1 MRLSRTLRIALSV
14 LLAAC
19 LVAPGTAIAY
29 SSKDVAAHKA
39 AAAAARN
46 KAAAEQTKANALLA
60 DTQKLEDQ
68 ITALEG
74 ELETLGAQI
83 GTASQRRAN
92 LDSQIELLR
101 SEIAAKQASIE
112 TLQFDYDQR
121 SAELAARVDAYYRG
135 GDWAFIE
142 MLLGSQSLGDLIQR
156 TEFVTA
162 IIQDDEDAAAQLED
176 SRLALEQANTELAT
190 NVEAVTAKRAEARA
204 EELGLKSLRSASDN
218 KRAAEQAVQNQ
229 KAALLA
235 DTKKNIARLRAQ
247 ALAEEQA
254 SARIADLLK
263 NGASH
268 GTGKYAGTFT
278 WPTPGHS
285 RISSSFGWR
294 IHPITH
300 DRRMHNGIDIA
311 APSGATIV
319 AAASGTVIHTYSP
332 GQSGGYGNF
341 TLIDHGDGLVTCY
354 AHQSRIG
361 VQVGQHVS
369 KGQTIGYVGSTGMS
383 TGPHLH
389 FEVRVNGNPVNPM
402 NYL

>member
-14 LLAAC
+14 LLFAC
-19 LVAPGTAIAY
+19 LVAPGTAVAY
-29 SSKDVAAHKA
+29 SSKDVAAHAA
-39 AAAAARN
+39 AAAAARK
-46 KAAAEQTKANALLA
+46 KAAEEQKKANALLA

-68 ITALEG
+68 ITTLEG
-74 ELETLGAQI
+74 ELSKLGAQI

-101 SEIAAKQASIE
+101 SEIAAKQATIA

-135 GDWAFIE
+135 GDWDYIE

-156 TEFVTA
+156 AEFVTA
-162 IIQDDEDAAAQLED
+162 VIQDDETAAAQLED

-204 EELGLKSLRSASDN
+204 EELGLKSLQSASDS
-218 KRAAEQAVQNQ
+218 KRAAEQAVQDQ

-247 ALAEEQA
+247 AVAEEQA

-278 WPTPGHS
+278 WPTPGHT

-294 IHPITH
+294 MHPILH
-300 DRRMHNGIDIA
+300 VRKMHTGIDIA
-311 APSGATIV
+311 APSGTTIV
-319 AAASGTVIHTYSP
+319 AAASGTVIHTYSVS
-332 GQSGGYGNF
+332 QSGGYGNF
-341 TLIDHGDGLVTCY
+341 TLIDHGNGLVTCY
-354 AHQSRIG
+354 AHQSRIS
-361 VQVGQHVS
+361 VRVGQHVI
-369 KGQTIGYVGSTGMS
+369 KGQTIGKVGSTGMS